1 MNGTNKLNVDVIRM
15 NVAKVLPLVYDDSL
29 SYYEVLC
36 KVVNKI
42 NEIIE
47 NIDDA
52 VIAIINEELANFMFD
67 TLYDEATE
75 TLTLSLKKGE

>member
-1 MNGTNKLNVDVIRM
+1 MNGTSKLNVDVIRM

-52 VIAIINEELANFMFD
+52 VIAVINEELAHLMFD
-67 TLYDEATE
+67 TLYDEETE

>member
-47 NIDDA
+47 NIDA
-52 VIAIINEELANFMFD
+52 TVIAIINEELAKLMFD
-67 TLYDEATE
+67 ALYDEATE